1 MSKQSFFV
9 RFLIPLIPIIMFG
22 LLSQL
27 LGQTGNNELSEAV
40 KNGAFLVDVRTPGEF
55 AGGSVPGAVNIPLD
69 QVSSQIARFKGKKGV
84 VVFCKSGM
92 RSGQAKSILDQNG
105 IPQVINGGTWQNVN
119 KVLGEQ

>member
-9 RFLIPLIPIIMFG
+9 RFLIPIIPILMFG

-27 LGQTGNNELSEAV
+27 LGQSGNSELSEAV

-69 QVSSQIARFKGKKGV
+69 QVSSQISRFKGKKGV

-92 RSGQAKSILDQNG
+92 RSGQAKGILDQNG

-119 KVLGEQ
+119 KVVGDQ

>member
-9 RFLIPLIPIIMFG
+9 RFLIPIIPILMFG

-27 LGQTGNNELSEAV
+27 LGQSGNNELSEAV

-69 QVSSQIARFKGKKGV
+69 QVASQISRFKGKKGV

-92 RSGQAKSILDQNG
+92 RSGQAKGILDQNG

-119 KVLGEQ
+119 KVVSDQ

>member
-9 RFLIPLIPIIMFG
+9 RFLIPLIPILMFG
-22 LLSQL
+22 FLSQL
-27 LGQTGNNELSEAV
+27 LGQSGNNELSEAV

-105 IPQVINGGTWQNVN
+105 IPQVINGGTWQNVK
-119 KVLGEQ
+119 KVVGDQ

>member
-1 MSKQSFFV
+1 MSKQSFFF
-9 RFLIPLIPIIMFG
+9 RFLIPVIPILMFG

-27 LGQTGNNELSEAV
+27 LGQSGNNELSEAV

-69 QVSSQIARFKGKKGV
+69 QVSSQIARFKDKKGV

-92 RSGQAKSILDQNG
+92 RSGQAKGILDQNG
-105 IPQVINGGTWQNVN
+105 IPQVINGGTWQNVS
-119 KVLGEQ
+119 KVVADQ

>member
-9 RFLIPLIPIIMFG
+9 RFLIPIIPILMFG

-27 LGQTGNNELSEAV
+27 LGQSGNNELSEAF

-69 QVSSQIARFKGKKGV
+69 QVSSQISRFKGKKGV

-92 RSGQAKSILDQNG
+92 RSGQAKGILDQNG

-119 KVLGEQ
+119 KVVGDQ

>member
-9 RFLIPLIPIIMFG
+9 RFLIPLIPILMFG
-22 LLSQL
+22 FLSQL
-27 LGQTGNNELSEAV
+27 LGQSGNNELSEAV
-40 KNGAFLVDVRTPGEF
+40 KNGAFLVDERTPGEF

-119 KVLGEQ
+119 KVVGDQ

>member
-1 MSKQSFFV
+1 
-9 RFLIPLIPIIMFG
+9 MFG
-22 LLSQL
+22 ILSQL
-27 LGQTGNNELSEAV
+27 LGQSGNNELSEAV

-69 QVSSQIARFKGKKGV
+69 QVSSQISRFKGKKGV

-92 RSGQAKSILDQNG
+92 RSGQAKGILDQNG

-119 KVLGEQ
+119 KVVSDQ

>member
-9 RFLIPLIPIIMFG
+9 RFLIPLIPILMFG
-22 LLSQL
+22 FLSQL
-27 LGQTGNNELSEAV
+27 LGQSGNNELIEAV

-119 KVLGEQ
+119 KVVGDQ

>member
-9 RFLIPLIPIIMFG
+9 RFLIPLIPILMFG
-22 LLSQL
+22 FLSQL
-27 LGQTGNNELSEAV
+27 LGQSGNNELSEAV

-119 KVLGEQ
+119 KVVGDQ

>member
-9 RFLIPLIPIIMFG
+9 RFLIPIIPILMFG

-27 LGQTGNNELSEAV
+27 LGQSGNNELSEAV

-69 QVSSQIARFKGKKGV
+69 QVSSQISRFKGKKGV

-92 RSGQAKSILDQNG
+92 RSGQAKGILDQNG

-119 KVLGEQ
+119 KVVSDQ